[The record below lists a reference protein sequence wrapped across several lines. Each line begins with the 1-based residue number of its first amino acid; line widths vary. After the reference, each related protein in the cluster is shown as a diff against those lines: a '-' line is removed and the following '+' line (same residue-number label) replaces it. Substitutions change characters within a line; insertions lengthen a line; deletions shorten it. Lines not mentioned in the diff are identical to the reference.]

1 MSGSAVERDL
11 FGFAGRRILIVGGGQ
26 GMGEATARLLASL
39 GAELALL
46 DIEIARAERVRRDV
60 EQLGV
65 RAYAVQA
72 DVTDEASLTAAF
84 AQVEREF
91 GPVDGL
97 VTIIGMAAW
106 SSLAEMTTEIWD
118 ADHNRNLR
126 YVFIAAR
133 EFARSLIARGAP
145 GSLVTIASVDGLRS
159 AQNHGSYGAAKAG
172 LVNLVRTMAQ
182 EWAPHGI
189 RANCV
194 APGGVVTPRIPLGDP
209 EREAQGMANVPMK
222 RRGTTDEIANAV
234 GFLLSDMATYVTGQ
248 TLAVDGGYIAA
259 GGFSTKLP
267 APQGQT
273 IGVGT

>member
-1 MSGSAVERDL
+1 MQ
-11 FGFAGRRILIVGGGQ
+11 GRRVLIVGGGQ
-26 GMGEATARLLASL
+26 GMGKATAQLLASL
-39 GAELALL
+39 GADLALL
-46 DIEIARAERVRRDV
+46 DIEIARAERVKGEV

-65 RAYAVQA
+65 SAYAVTA
-72 DVTDEASLTAAF
+72 DVTDEASLVGAMAR
-84 AQVEREF
+84 VEREF

-97 VTIIGMAAW
+97 VTIIGMAGW
-106 SSLAEMTTEIWD
+106 SSLVEMTAELWD
-118 ADHNRNLR
+118 QDHNRNLR
-126 YVFIAAR
+126 YVFIAGR

-209 EREAQGMANVPMK
+209 AKEAEGMALVPMK
-222 RRGTTDEIANAV
+222 RRGTTDEIARAV
-234 GFLLSDMATYVTGQ
+234 TFFLSDMATYVTGQ
-248 TLAVDGGYIAA
+248 TLAVDGGYMAA
-259 GGFSTKLP
+259 GGFSAKLP
-267 APQGQT
+267 AAQGKT
-273 IGVGT
+273 LGVDKG

>member
-1 MSGSAVERDL
+1 MIEEL
-11 FGFAGRRILIVGGGQ
+11 FGMKGRRVLIIGGGQ
-26 GMGEATARLLASL
+26 GMGEATAMLLARL
-39 GAELALL
+39 GADLALL
-46 DIEIARAERVRRDV
+46 DLELPRAERVKAEV
-60 EQLGV
+60 EKLG
-65 RAYAVQA
+65 RAAHAVQG
-72 DVTDEASLTAAF
+72 DGTDEASLVSALAK
-84 AQVEREF
+84 VERDF

-106 SSLAEMTTEIWD
+106 SSLADMTAQIWD
-118 ADHNRNLR
+118 DDHNRNLR
-126 YVFIAAR
+126 YVFIAGR

-209 EREAQGMANVPMK
+209 DREAAGMALVPMK

-234 GFLLSDMATYVTGQ
+234 TFLLSDMATYITGQ
-248 TLAVDGGYIAA
+248 TLAVDGGYLAA
-259 GGFSTKLP
+259 GGFSQKLP
-267 APQGQT
+267 TAAPGQT
-273 IGVGT
+273 LGVNT

>member
-1 MSGSAVERDL
+1 RV
-11 FGFAGRRILIVGGGQ
+11 LIIGGGQ
-26 GMGEATARLLASL
+26 GMGEATARLVASL
-39 GAELALL
+39 GADLALL
-46 DIEIARAERVRRDV
+46 DIELERAERVKGEV
-60 EQLGV
+60 EKMGV
-65 RAYAVQA
+65 SAYAVQG
-72 DVTDEASLTAAF
+72 DVMDEASLVEAI

-106 SSLAEMTTEIWD
+106 SSLADMTTEIWD
-118 ADHNRNLR
+118 RDHNRNLR

-133 EFARSLIARGAP
+133 EFARSLMARGAP

-194 APGGVVTPRIPLGDP
+194 APGG
-209 EREAQGMANVPMK
+209 
-222 RRGTTDEIANAV
+222 
-234 GFLLSDMATYVTGQ
+234 
-248 TLAVDGGYIAA
+248 
-259 GGFSTKLP
+259 
-267 APQGQT
+267 
-273 IGVGT
+273 

>member
-1 MSGSAVERDL
+1 MIMAQDL
-11 FGFAGRRILIVGGGQ
+11 FGFAGRRVLVVGGGQ
-26 GMGEATARLLASL
+26 GMGEATARLLAGL
-39 GAELALL
+39 GADVALL
-46 DIEIARAERVRRDV
+46 DIELARAERVKHDI
-60 EQLGV
+60 EQLGAA
-65 RAYAVQA
+65 AYAVQA
-72 DVTDEASLTAAF
+72 DVTDEHSLVSAF
-84 AQVEREF
+84 ARVEHEF

-106 SSLAEMTTEIWD
+106 SSLKDMSTEIWD
-118 ADHNRNLR
+118 MDHSRNLR

-133 EFARSLIARGAP
+133 EFARSLIVRGAP

-209 EREAQGMANVPMK
+209 AREAAGMANVPMK

-234 GFLLSDMATYVTGQ
+234 VFLLSDMSTYITGQ
-248 TLAVDGGYIAA
+248 TLAVDGGYTAA

-267 APQGQT
+267 TAQGQT
-273 IGVGT
+273 MGLET

>member
-1 MSGSAVERDL
+1 MRSAQMGDDR
-11 FGFAGRRILIVGGGQ
+11 FGFKGRRVLIVGGGQ

-39 GAELALL
+39 GADVALL
-46 DIEIARAERVRRDV
+46 DIELARAERVKHEV
-60 EQLGV
+60 EQLGA

-72 DVTDEASLTAAF
+72 DVTDEDSLVAAM
-84 AQVEREF
+84 ARVEREF
-91 GPVDGL
+91 GPIDGL

-106 SSLAEMTTEIWD
+106 SSLAEMTAEIWD
-118 ADHNRNLR
+118 NDHNRNLR
-126 YVFIAAR
+126 YVFIAGR

-159 AQNHGSYGAAKAG
+159 AQNHGAYGAAKAG

-209 EREAQGMANVPMK
+209 AKEAAGMGMVPMK
-222 RRGTTDEIANAV
+222 RRGTTDEIANPVA
-234 GFLLSDMATYVTGQ
+234 FLLSDMATYITGQ
-248 TLAVDGGYIAA
+248 TLAVDGGYMAA
-259 GGFSTKLP
+259 GGFSATLP
-267 APQGQT
+267 AAQGQT
-273 IGVGT
+273 MGLKA

>member
-1 MSGSAVERDL
+1 MIEEL
-11 FGFAGRRILIVGGGQ
+11 FGMKGRRVLIIGGGQ
-26 GMGEATARLLASL
+26 GMGEATAMLLARL
-39 GAELALL
+39 GADLALL
-46 DIEIARAERVRRDV
+46 DLELPRAERVKAEV
-60 EQLGV
+60 EKLG
-65 RAYAVQA
+65 RAAYAVQG
-72 DVTDEASLTAAF
+72 DVTDEASLVSAM
-84 AQVEREF
+84 AQVERDF

-106 SSLAEMTTEIWD
+106 SSLADMTAQIWD
-118 ADHNRNLR
+118 DDHNRNLR
-126 YVFIAAR
+126 YVFIAGR

-209 EREAQGMANVPMK
+209 EKEAAGMALVPMK

-234 GFLLSDMATYVTGQ
+234 TFLLSDMATYITGQ
-248 TLAVDGGYIAA
+248 TLAVDGGYLAA
-259 GGFSTKLP
+259 GGFSQKLP
-267 APQGQT
+267 TAAPGQT
-273 IGVGT
+273 LGVNT